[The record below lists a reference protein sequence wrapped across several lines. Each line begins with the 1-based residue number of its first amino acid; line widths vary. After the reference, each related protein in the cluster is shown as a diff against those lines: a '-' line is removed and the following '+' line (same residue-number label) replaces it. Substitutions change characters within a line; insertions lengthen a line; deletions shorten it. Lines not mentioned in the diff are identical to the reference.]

1 MARNEE
7 KAQSMLYRFREAQAA
22 ELGLGKVRLRRPAFA
37 GSVSTVQEAE
47 RWRRDILSEISRKIS
62 KIQDVSLS
70 DYQVRDLNDDINKL
84 MGQKY
89 AWEMRIKELGGAD
102 YTRSAPKMINFEGRE
117 VPGTRGYK
125 YFGRARD
132 LPGVRELFEKA
143 AADVTPA
150 KAKIEINRD
159 LDAEYYGYDDE
170 QTILL
175 EYEQAL
181 EKELIEKLHDAP
193 DTTYVE
199 EKGPKQ
205 DQNEEYHD
213 KKEQESNAATDNNNV
228 PSQKEIETYLVERRK
243 QQLLD
248 KYVSEDL
255 KQSEEETKQLTD
267 VKLNG

>member
-22 ELGLGKVRLRRPAFA
+22 ELGLGKTRLRRPGFA
-37 GSVSTVQEAE
+37 GSVNTVAEAE
-47 RWRRDILSEISRKIS
+47 KWRRDLLSEVSRKIS

-89 AWEMRIKELGGAD
+89 HWERRIKELGGAD
-102 YTRSAPKMINFEGRE
+102 YTRSGPRMLNFEGKE

-132 LPGVRELFEKA
+132 LPGVRELFEQA
-143 AADVTPA
+143 VPESTTRSRT
-150 KAKIEINRD
+150 EINRD
-159 LDAEYYGYDDE
+159 IDADYYGYRDE
-170 QTILL
+170 EDGILL
-175 EYEQAL
+175 EYEKAL
-181 EKELIEKLHDAP
+181 EKELMDKLFDAP
-193 DTTYVE
+193 DVEYVE
-199 EKGPKQ
+199 EKGHKEVKDTKDEPKGSA
-205 DQNEEYHD
+205 
-213 KKEQESNAATDNNNV
+213 KEASTEGSAV
-228 PSQKEIETYLVERRK
+228 PTQKEVEAYLVQRRK

-255 KQSEEETKQLTD
+255 KQSEEETKELTGQ
-267 VKLNG
+267 V

>member
-7 KAQSMLYRFREAQAA
+7 KAQSMLHRFREAQAA
-22 ELGLGKVRLRRPAFA
+22 ELGLGKVRLRRPAYA
-37 GSVSTVQEAE
+37 GSVNTVQEAE
-47 RWRRDILSEISRKIS
+47 RWRRDILSEISRKIA

-89 AWEMRIKELGGAD
+89 HWEMRIKELGGAD

-143 AADVTPA
+143 ATDSTQSKP
-150 KAKIEINRD
+150 KIEINRA
-159 LDAEYYGYDDE
+159 LDAEYYGYNED
-170 QTILL
+170 QAVLL

-181 EKELIEKLHDAP
+181 EKELIDKLHDAP

-199 EKGPKQ
+199 EKGNKQ
-205 DQNEEYHD
+205 QQEEENYHNR
-213 KKEQESNAATDNNNV
+213 KKEQNTATAAANGNNV
-228 PSQKEIETYLVERRK
+228 PSQKEIEAYLVERRK

-255 KQSEEETKQLTD
+255 KQSEQETKQLT
-267 VKLNG
+267 GQI